1 MQDKKPTLAGK
12 KDLIWLAA
20 LLVLAGGFWLWQQ
33 SKPAAVQATVTFA
46 QEALGETHTL
56 PLEKDAVYYY
66 DGSNDIRVT
75 LRVEGGEIWFEDP
88 QCPDHLCAG
97 FGHLSQEGEYAICM
111 PAGVS
116 VNILP
121 PQ

>member
-1 MQDKKPTLAGK
+1 MQENKTPLMRK

-20 LLVLAGGFWLWQQ
+20 LLLAAALFWLWQQ
-33 SKPAAVQATVTFA
+33 TKPEAAQATVTFA
-46 QEALGETHTL
+46 DEALGQTQIIG
-56 PLEKDAVYYY
+56 LEKDGVYRYA
-66 DGSNDIRVT
+66 GSNDIQVT

-97 FGHLSQEGEYAICM
+97 FGHLSQEGQYAICM

-121 PQ
+121 PR